1 MIEPLYFFCYY
12 AYLLGDLEKTR
23 MYFSI
28 IREEY
33 KSCGKPDSLKEY
45 QLIEL
50 KKIKDPD
57 CKQLCAIAAY
67 NTGAGNLSRAFTG
80 KTNIRSASNKINK
93 LNYDELYTFL
103 RRNLPYDE
111 TRKYIKKVTDRMKL
125 YKDWMGE

>member
-50 KKIKDPD
+50 KKIKEA
-57 CKQLCAIAAY
+57 LT
-67 NTGAGNLSRAFTG
+67 TGNISR
-80 KTNIRSASNKINK
+80 NKW
-93 LNYDELYTFL
+93 L
-103 RRNLPYDE
+103 DE
-111 TRKYIKKVTDRMKL
+111 TITDSSYSSEIKIKQVELVRRIHIEGLEQLKEILQDDL
-125 YKDWMGE
+125 WL